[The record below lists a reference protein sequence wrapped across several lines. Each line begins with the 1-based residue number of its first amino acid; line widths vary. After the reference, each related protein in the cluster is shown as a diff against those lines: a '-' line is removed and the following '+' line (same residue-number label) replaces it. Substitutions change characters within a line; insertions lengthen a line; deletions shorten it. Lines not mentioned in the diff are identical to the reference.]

1 MFIDKKISN
10 TKKLYWNV
18 SKQNSNLSDAK
29 NFYKNMK
36 DAEKYVDK
44 LYLSD
49 LTDNKQYEKSG

>member
-10 TKKLYWNV
+10 TKIYWNV
-18 SKQNSNLSDAK
+18 SKQNSNLLDAK

-36 DAEKYVDK
+36 DAEKYVNK

-49 LTDNKQYEKSG
+49 LTDNEQYKKMR